1 MTTFNIDTAADD
13 RELTAEELETVAG
26 GNPLLTLLEG
36 VKMLAE
42 ATGGEEFFAKVNKLV
57 RG

>member
-1 MTTFNIDTAADD
+1 MTSLNIDTAADD
-13 RELTAEELETVAG
+13 RELTAEELETVSG
-26 GNPLLTLLEG
+26 GIWQEVLEG
-36 VKMLAE
+36 AKMLAE

>member
-13 RELTAEELETVAG
+13 RELTAEALETVSG
-26 GNPLLTLLEG
+26 GIIMEVLEG
-36 VKMLAE
+36 AKMLAD